1 MPYFIPSRQQEDN
14 YKHIAYEL
22 TNLLAELENSYQVF
36 HRVAQKS
43 TNKKLQIM
51 VLGLATETHQYYK
64 EIVSQIQM
72 LQSTFSIKVNN
83 MDLQV
88 LPHNNSERLTQ
99 TDNSDQILNECTEI
113 ENSIIKHFRELL
125 NNYKIVGEHRK
136 LLQQQLNGFKYA
148 FVKIKMLKTFSG
160 KNIADY
166 GMLF

>member
-1 MPYFIPSRQQEDN
+1 MDYFVRTRQQEDN
-14 YKHIAYEL
+14 YKHIAFEL
-22 TNLLAELENSYQVF
+22 ANLLTALEKSYQVF
-36 HRVAQKS
+36 HQVAQKT

-51 VLGLATETHQYYK
+51 VLGLATETYQYYK
-64 EIVSQIQM
+64 EIISQIQM
-72 LQSTFSIKVNN
+72 LQSSFSIKVND

-88 LPHNNSERLTQ
+88 LPNSNPEKMNQ
-99 TDNSDQILNECTEI
+99 VDNSDQILNECTEI

-148 FVKIKMLKTFSG
+148 FVKIKMLKTFSS